1 MTEIKDVSLRVIC
14 QTLLKFGKA
23 NLKVWGSIILKNL
36 PNFPNPKTLAA
47 SNWPLSIDCIAPLKT
62 SVEYAPEIIPME
74 NAPVIKAFISIYSLY
89 PNIESSNI

>member
-1 MTEIKDVSLRVIC
+1 MT
-14 QTLLKFGKA
+14 
-23 NLKVWGSIILKNL
+23 LKNL

-74 NAPVIKAFISIYSLY
+74 NAPVIKAFI
-89 PNIESSNI
+89 